1 MTTTIET
8 SPVAGAPPTPARVNR
23 RNPWPLLGLV
33 GVLGVLV
40 LPPLVVMVWKS
51 LVPGAVNLEGS
62 LGTGAYQEVLS
73 SDDFLTT
80 LRYTTVF
87 VVLSTVLAM
96 LAATTMAWLVVRT
109 DTRGRWLAY
118 LGLFL
123 GVATPGVV
131 SSIAWLLMLGGD
143 AGFLNR
149 ELADRGLPTFDVATL
164 TGMILVEAVRLTP
177 MAFLFV
183 IGPLSSMSTSLEEAG
198 LMSGASRGV
207 VLRRITLPLMRP
219 SLVGA
224 SLLCLVWAIQ
234 AFEVPLI
241 LGSSADVPIF
251 TAELYSS
258 LRNSLFPDYAIAAA
272 YGVFMV
278 VVLALLIALE
288 NRVLRHARRFQVVGG
303 KERSASTRSLGRW
316 RWAGTALFAAFALA
330 NLAPVLY
337 MLSASLAPRI
347 GAPFDLGALTLDN
360 YGALLDYRGFDKA
373 VRNTL
378 VVASAT
384 AILAVGVAFF
394 VARYVTRRA
403 GTLGGRVVEQLAS
416 TPLVVPTVVL
426 SLGMLLVYLYTPFGL
441 YGTLAGVLV
450 AYVAHYIPYG
460 LRYLK
465 PALMSISSEL
475 EEAARSS
482 GASELQVARKVV
494 VPMTRPALL
503 GVGTYVFSLAFR
515 ELSMA
520 VLLVTGATPMLST
533 MLLGALG
540 SGELNVVAAMGTVVM
555 LISLAIGAIA
565 YRALGTMGSHETERR
580 NR

>member
-1 MTTTIET
+1 MTTTVT
-8 SPVAGAPPTPARVNR
+8 PPAVEPRPASAR
-23 RNPWPLLGLV
+23 RRHANPWPFLALV
-33 GVLGVLV
+33 GVLGALV

-51 LVPGAVNLEGS
+51 LVPGAVNLDGALGS
-62 LGTGAYQEVLS
+62 GAYREVVS

-96 LAATTMAWLVVRT
+96 ATAAAMAWLVVRT
-109 DTRGRWLAY
+109 DTRGKWLAY

-123 GVATPGVV
+123 GIATPGVV

-149 ELADRGLPTFDVATL
+149 GLADHGLPTFDVATL
-164 TGMILVEAVRLTP
+164 TGMVVVEAVRLTP

-183 IGPLSSMSTSLEEAG
+183 VGPLSSVSTSLEEVG
-198 LMSGASRGV
+198 LMSGASRWV
-207 VLRRITLPLMRP
+207 VLRRITVPLMRP

-241 LGSSADVPIF
+241 LGSSAGVPIF

-288 NRVLRHARRFQVVGG
+288 NRVLRHARRYQVVGG
-303 KERSASTRSLGRW
+303 KERSSAPRSLGRW
-316 RWAGTALFAAFALA
+316 RLAGTGLFALFALA

-337 MLSASLAPRI
+337 MLSASFAPRI
-347 GAPFDLGALTLDN
+347 GAPVDLGALTLDN
-360 YGALLDYRGFDKA
+360 YAALLDYRGFGNA

-378 VVASAT
+378 VVATGT
-384 AILAVGVAFF
+384 AVLAVTIAFF

-403 GTLGGRVVEQLAS
+403 GTVGGRIVEQLAS

-426 SLGMLLVYLYTPFGL
+426 SLGMLLVFLYTPFGL
-441 YGTLAGVLV
+441 YGTLAGVLI

-482 GASELQVARKVV
+482 GASELQVARRIV
-494 VPMTRPALL
+494 VPMTRTAIL

-565 YRALGTMGSHETERR
+565 YRALGTMGSDGPGRR
-580 NR
+580 SR